1 MAKHT
6 VPVTSYVRFLGIAE
20 VVFPQ
25 NAAWQNVDFLQLTA
39 DRSKAS
45 RGLPLG
51 KSYYSMQAV
60 ERIRCS
66 LDAQLSTQRV
76 KHPQRT

>member
-6 VPVTSYVRFLGIAE
+6 VPVTSYVRFLGIA
-20 VVFPQ
+20 FPQ

-51 KSYYSMQAV
+51 KSYYSVQAV